1 MAVDADQGRRAPDP
15 DVVTTPAE
23 RAVREERQRRL
34 EAVTRIALRPIAS
47 PLALGFLALAG
58 GTFTLAGLQLGW
70 VDEQRQVGLILLA
83 FTVPLQLLA
92 AIFGFL
98 ARDTVAATGMGLL
111 SGIWLAIALVLVS
124 TPPES
129 TSDAL
134 GLFLLVAG
142 VAMLLPAIGAAMSK
156 VAAALV
162 LGTAG
167 VRFFLGGVHQL
178 SAVEG
183 WEDAAGLVGLLLTA
197 LAVYAAFAIELE
209 DVQGREVLPIGR
221 RGVGVVAVNGSLFD
235 QLRRID
241 AEPGIKRPL

>member
-1 MAVDADQGRRAPDP
+1 MTA
-15 DVVTTPAE
+15 PAE

-34 EAVTRIALRPIAS
+34 ESVTRIALRPIAS

-70 VDEQRQVGLILLA
+70 VDEQNQVGLILLA
-83 FTVPLQLLA
+83 FTVPLQLVA
-92 AIFGFL
+92 SIFGFL

-111 SGIWLAIALVLVS
+111 SGIWPAIALVLLAS
-124 TPPES
+124 PSGS

-142 VAMLLPAIGAAMSK
+142 VAMLLPAIGAALSK
-156 VAAALV
+156 VAAGLV

-167 VRFFLGGVHQL
+167 LRFFLGGVHQL
-178 SAVEG
+178 TAAEG
-183 WEDAAGLVGLLLTA
+183 WENTAGLVGLLLA
-197 LAVYAAFAIELE
+197 VFAVYAAFAIELE
-209 DVQGREVLPIGR
+209 DVQGREILPLGR
-221 RGVGVVAVNGSLFD
+221 RREGVVAVDGSLFD

-241 AEPGIKRPL
+241 SEPGGKRPL